1 MCKGMVYLYTGGG
14 EGKTTNAF
22 GLALRAVGH
31 EYKVIII
38 QFMKGKKK

>member
-1 MCKGMVYLYTGGG
+1 MVKGLVYLYTREG

-31 EYKVIII
+31 GTV
-38 QFMKGKKK
+38 